1 MNRGGPELFVLTD
14 ARHPLEVEAGLL
26 TDVLECL
33 LHHIIFHRALTGK
46 AVTPKDMVLL
56 EDLFYVKCGHAGI
69 DKKVRDS
76 AEAACRALRS
86 RDRGGAVTLT
96 FYERVA
102 GGLLGDKM
110 VGPWEEWSVH
120 VLLRTEPAFGHR
132 EEQLR
137 RRELEARVREL
148 LWTVQKLVNSH
159 RDHLPKEGLND
170 AQAVCYPFDIKDPSK
185 LSGGGVFAGVGNM
198 LVRAATTS
206 GGADL
211 RQQSFFG

>member
-56 EDLFYVKCGHAGI
+56 EDLFYVKCGDTGI

-159 RDHLPKEGLND
+159 RDHLPKEVPRMRV
-170 AQAVCYPFDIKDPSK
+170 ACAR
-185 LSGGGVFAGVGNM
+185 
-198 LVRAATTS
+198 VRASVCAPS
-206 GGADL
+206 RGRRVRLLCGV
-211 RQQSFFG
+211 